1 MYLFVQCTMWVTSFA
16 LAVKWCTWNGIHISQ
31 WERLTTILIY
41 FVTTGEKKLSH
52 MTAEYLNAL
61 QLSPHNC
68 MYLVWFISFEISV
81 LWSIVFFSDDCESN
95 ALFWVRNVCWCV
107 FFYFSSSNSYFFHSS
122 ALLWQ
127 FVKHEPW
134 ICVPYFQKW
143 ILFCRKSFSTRLDVI
158 TSC

>member
-1 MYLFVQCTMWVTSFA
+1 MICGAKTLYLFVQCTMWVTSFA

-52 MTAEYLNAL
+52 VTAEYLNAL

-81 LWSIVFFSDDCESN
+81 LWSIVFFRMIVKVMLCSGSKMCVD
-95 ALFWVRNVCWCV
+95 AFFLFQQFKFIFFSFIRPFMTVCKTWTMDMDMCSGFSEMNSV
-107 FFYFSSSNSYFFHSS
+107 LSEKFF
-122 ALLWQ
+122 
-127 FVKHEPW
+127 
-134 ICVPYFQKW
+134 
-143 ILFCRKSFSTRLDVI
+143 D
-158 TSC
+158 